1 MDDQAPSFN
10 PYEPPMSTTSDG
22 LLAFDTEF
30 LFSEEVVAGV
40 GTILLPPVCVVTGV
54 TTSLVRYETPLW
66 WCSRWITV
74 PLKIVIL
81 LALFIGLPL
90 LLEPRSGFAALGSPM
105 MFVLGMAFGLGLF
118 ALAFVLFVA
127 MWMRRQSVQVQ
138 WYVSKETVRKHNR
151 NCWIIMGITVAL
163 MVMSLGSPGAF
174 MGFFV
179 MGAISTIRLM
189 RGPRMLEVIVKRD
202 GLFYVGG
209 MSSEFLKEV
218 RRMADRYDSLE
229 IPSREVQPQQS

>member
-1 MDDQAPSFN
+1 
-10 PYEPPMSTTSDG
+10 
-22 LLAFDTEF
+22 
-30 LFSEEVVAGV
+30 
-40 GTILLPPVCVVTGV
+40 
-54 TTSLVRYETPLW
+54 
-66 WCSRWITV
+66 
-74 PLKIVIL
+74 
-81 LALFIGLPL
+81 
-90 LLEPRSGFAALGSPM
+90 
-105 MFVLGMAFGLGLF
+105 
-118 ALAFVLFVA
+118 
-127 MWMRRQSVQVQ
+127 
-138 WYVSKETVRKHNR
+138 
-151 NCWIIMGITVAL
+151 MGITVAL

-229 IPSREVQPQQS
+229 IPSREVQPQQN